1 MKRVIGPGLLGLG
14 VFLLVVAALVRFYA
28 APALVK
34 IPLDQDVIS
43 VSEATDASYFDIGSL
58 SVKTGQNIRATRQ
71 IQGDV
76 SASSA
81 DTVVF
86 KAYVTVANADGTKF
100 SESTDRVALDRRT
113 AHAVNC
119 CDEEV
124 DGDDTRHTGLS
135 YTFPIGTER
144 KTYQFFDTAARKA
157 FPMEYRATD
166 TVKGLTTYKFEQK
179 IDEQVID
186 QQTLPGA
193 ILGQPAKLL
202 LTADMVYS
210 NVRTVWVEP
219 STGAIVK
226 GQEDQLRVFRAEGGP
241 DTTVL
246 DAEIAFTDGSVD
258 QAVARAEDSMA
269 KAKAITVILPLIA
282 LVLGLVFVLIGA
294 IVLIRR
300 SKRIEDSEVAEARAN
315 ESTRI

>member
-193 ILGQPAKLL
+193 ILGQPSKLL

-226 GQEDQLRVFRAEGGP
+226 GQEEQLRVLRAEGGP
-241 DTTVL
+241 DTTVFE
-246 DAEIAFTDGSVD
+246 ATVAFTDQAVD
-258 QAVARAEDSMA
+258 EAVARAEDGIG
-269 KAKAITVILPLIA
+269 KAKLITSTVPLVA
-282 LVLGLVFVLIGA
+282 FVLGVVLALLGA
-294 IVLIRR
+294 LGTAMARR
-300 SKRIEDSEVAEARAN
+300 PRQAEARAEARQA
-315 ESTRI
+315 ESSQV